1 MSQRKEV
8 PTCVCTLMNFKIF
21 AACKQFSTVR
31 LGALEWLLTGVH
43 SNMIDELVF
52 RFERPQITIALL
64 PQALVVG
71 GVGSAHVFGVDVLN
85 DALHRVKA
93 FHTRSGQLIRVD
105 PETGQVAFNWCLI
118 DRIRRTVAAQRVRR
132 QRMMVQDTQ
141 LACLTVRGQAAQVAI
156 H

>member
-1 MSQRKEV
+1 MCSFV
-8 PTCVCTLMNFKIF
+8 NFEIF
-21 AACKQFSTVR
+21 AACKEFATICLRTLER
-31 LGALEWLLTGVH
+31 LLSGMNA
-43 SNMIDELVF
+43 NMVDELVL
-52 RFERPQITIALL
+52 RLERPQITIALL